1 MFDKCERLHT
11 ITFAEDSQLTELE
24 ESTFILC
31 TNLKTVAIPAG
42 VKTIGVGCFQR
53 SGLESITF
61 SGSNVAI
68 EKYAFS
74 MCQGLKALALPQ
86 SMEAIPEG
94 CFWKSGIERIRVP
107 KGVQKIC
114 NVAFQECR

>member
-1 MFDKCERLHT
+1 MK
-11 ITFAEDSQLTELE
+11 A
-24 ESTFILC
+24 
-31 TNLKTVAIPAG
+31 VAIPAG

-61 SGSNVAI
+61 SGSDVAI

-86 SMEAIPEG
+86 SMEPIPEG
-94 CFWKSGIERIRVP
+94 CFWRSGIERIRVP
-107 KGVQKIC
+107 KCVQKIC